1 MTAVLVLGLMT
12 ATCVQ
17 AAAVLATARWPRRAP
32 AAAIVL
38 WQALGLGWGLA
49 AVGTLIGLGT
59 AGQDP
64 GGSAGPARPAGR
76 GRAGLRGGGRRPERA
91 GRLVRGQLGFGP
103 MALARLASLVA
114 GLVLLTLLVWVLLSA
129 SAAVLRARQRQRA
142 LLSLLAHGDPKVPGA
157 LVVDYPA
164 AAAYCL
170 PGLRSAI
177 VISAG
182 TLDLLDSA
190 ELAAVL
196 AHERAHL
203 RERHDL
209 VLLPFVALLNGF
221 AWSPVVRK
229 AHQAVAL
236 LIEMH
241 ADDMAR
247 RHRPARELATALLR
261 VGAAGGGLAPS
272 GALAAADPA
281 PDCDVTARVTRLL
294 RPSPGL
300 PGGGAGPGGHGRHPG
315 HRGAG
320 RRAGHALL
328 APARPAWSP
337 YAILMRSRR
346 KPRPLFSILTT
357 WIFPIWL
364 VVATWV
370 PPSACWSRPT
380 MSMIRTSATSGGTRL
395 VAVRMMSGMA
405 KACSRAA
412 APGRRSG
419 GRPRPR
425 RCTRPRP
432 RPGTPPAAPAGR
444 SPSGPSAA
452 PCSRRSPARRS
463 RGRPRRTGRAAR
475 SGSA

>member
-1 MTAVLVLGLMT
+1 MTAVLVLALMT
-12 ATCVQ
+12 ASCIQ
-17 AAAVLATARWPRRAP
+17 AAAVLSSARWPRRAP

-49 AVGTLIGLGT
+49 AVGTLIGLGA
-59 AGQDP
+59 AGQASGVA
-64 GGSAGPARPAGR
+64 GGAMSDLNRLAAGR
-76 GRAGLRGGGRRPERA
+76 
-91 GRLVRGQLGFGP
+91 LGFGP
-103 MALARLASLVA
+103 MVAVRLACLVA
-114 GLVLLTLLVWVLLSA
+114 GLVLLTLLVGVLLSA
-129 SAAVLRARQRQRA
+129 SAAALRARQRQRA

-221 AWSPVVRK
+221 AWSPLVRQ

-247 RHRPARELATALLR
+247 RHLPARELATALLR

-281 PDCDVTARVTRLL
+281 LDSDVAARVTRLL
-294 RPSPGL
+294 RPAPSL
-300 PGGGAGPGGHGRHPG
+300 PVP
-315 HRGAG
+315 
-320 RRAGHALL
+320 AL
-328 APARPAWSP
+328 A
-337 YAILMRSRR
+337 
-346 KPRPLFSILTT
+346 
-357 WIFPIWL
+357 
-364 VVATWV
+364 
-370 PPSACWSRPT
+370 
-380 MSMIRTSATSGGTRL
+380 L
-395 VAVRMMSGMA
+395 VAMA
-405 KACSRAA
+405 ATLAIVV
-412 APGRRSG
+412 
-419 GRPRPR
+419 
-425 RCTRPRP
+425 
-432 RPGTPPAAPAGR
+432 PAAVLFMPF
-444 SPSGPSAA
+444 
-452 PCSRRSPARRS
+452 
-463 RGRPRRTGRAAR
+463 
-475 SGSA
+475 